1 MPISAQSL
9 KTAGNAHN
17 VRWFPVDDLPEL
29 AFDHTTI
36 VEYALWRLRHRMD
49 APNVVRQL
57 IAEPFTLGQL
67 HDVVEAV
74 LGEEIDLAN
83 FRRKMLASHTLE
95 DTGEVAR
102 EGRRRPAALYRFA
115 DHAEEEGFAF
125 FAEHVAGNPHGAC
138 EALQVNTPDDA
149 LSALMP
155 HA

>member
-1 MPISAQSL
+1 MR
-9 KTAGNAHN
+9 TN

-102 EGRRRPAALYRFA
+102 EGRRRPAALYHFA

-125 FAEHVAGNPHGAC
+125 FAEHVAGNPHGAWRSFAG
-138 EALQVNTPDDA
+138 EYA
-149 LSALMP
+149 
-155 HA
+155 

>member
-1 MPISAQSL
+1 M
-9 KTAGNAHN
+9 
-17 VRWFPVDDLPEL
+17 
-29 AFDHTTI
+29 
-36 VEYALWRLRHRMD
+36 RLRHRMD

-74 LGEEIDLAN
+74 LGEEIDLAISPQDARLAHVGRH
-83 FRRKMLASHTLE
+83 RRGG
-95 DTGEVAR
+95 TGGPQTACRAVSLR
-102 EGRRRPAALYRFA
+102 

>member
-1 MPISAQSL
+1 
-9 KTAGNAHN
+9 
-17 VRWFPVDDLPEL
+17 
-29 AFDHTTI
+29 
-36 VEYALWRLRHRMD
+36 MD

-102 EGRRRPAALYRFA
+102 EGRRRPAALY
-115 DHAEEEGFAF
+115 H